1 MTFFAKVN
9 KKSPLYTFWRM
20 NNPRGGM
27 FRGVPFHF
35 NIKTLEFETKELTD
49 LQVKLINQFD
59 SRHNFIIE
67 MISDPIPA
75 KTVIIPE
82 PIVSEPI
89 IPESELSVS
98 EPFISEPESKKK
110 ISRKKFPD

>member
-35 NIKTLEFETKELTD
+35 NIKTLDFETKELTD

-59 SRHNFIIE
+59 SRHNFVIE
-67 MISDPIPA
+67 MVSNSIPA
-75 KTVIIPE
+75 KAV
-82 PIVSEPI
+82 VSEP
-89 IPESELSVS
+89 SVS
-98 EPFISEPESKKK
+98 EPVISEPEPSISESSISEPESKKK
-110 ISRKKFPD
+110 ISRKKLPD